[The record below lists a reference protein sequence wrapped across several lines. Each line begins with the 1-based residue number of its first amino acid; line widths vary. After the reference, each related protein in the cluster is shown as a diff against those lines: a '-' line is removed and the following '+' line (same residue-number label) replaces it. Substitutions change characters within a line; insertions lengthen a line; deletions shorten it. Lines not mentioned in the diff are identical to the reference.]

1 IVEGGEL
8 AVLGAVALA
17 GDEDAQ
23 QQFARDVETLFN
35 NVNTALGQSPDS
47 APTVDT
53 EYFING
59 LITLKNKE
67 QALAGTG
74 DYEAYNQIAQQRD
87 ELMSGLPFES
97 KMEITGA
104 VNEFI
109 SATNNYNSPEKNGF
123 QAKGNEPSAGNMD
136 NPVSNVPATGNY
148 INISPETI
156 DASSVTEV
164 TDSISSDTET
174 VVQDEFS
181 GANVQLSIDSSLKYI
196 PPPKEI
202 DGINGL
208 KSAKPKTA
216 IQGGGGL
223 RKRWK
228 DKKGN
233 IYEWDSQHGTVEK
246 YNKQGK
252 HLGEFD
258 PNTGE

>member
-1 IVEGGEL
+1 
-8 AVLGAVALA
+8 
-17 GDEDAQ
+17 
-23 QQFARDVETLFN
+23 
-35 NVNTALGQSPDS
+35 
-47 APTVDT
+47 
-53 EYFING
+53 
-59 LITLKNKE
+59 
-67 QALAGTG
+67 
-74 DYEAYNQIAQQRD
+74 
-87 ELMSGLPFES
+87 M
-97 KMEITGA
+97 
-104 VNEFI
+104 
-109 SATNNYNSPEKNGF
+109 
-123 QAKGNEPSAGNMD
+123 
-136 NPVSNVPATGNY
+136 
-148 INISPETI
+148 
-156 DASSVTEV
+156 
-164 TDSISSDTET
+164 
-174 VVQDEFS
+174 
-181 GANVQLSIDSSLKYI
+181 DSSLKYI